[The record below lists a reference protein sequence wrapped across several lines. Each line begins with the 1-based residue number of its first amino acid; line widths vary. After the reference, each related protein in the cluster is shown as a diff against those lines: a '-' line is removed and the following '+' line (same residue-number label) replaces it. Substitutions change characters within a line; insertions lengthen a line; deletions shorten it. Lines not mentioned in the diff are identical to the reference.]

1 MPRPSPRKRPP
12 WCAAAEPQAG
22 GVRQAGFTLIELL
35 AVVVILGLLATLVVP
50 SLGRL
55 SGRAV
60 RNEADALADAVEF
73 ARQRAIM
80 TGRQHQITIDLD
92 DGFYQVEWLVPDPVP
107 TRTPA
112 PAQGN
117 EQGVTAESEPVD
129 LEAPPEV
136 NQDFEPVPGPFG
148 RGHQLADDVWVL
160 EVSLPEV
167 KKEKGAINLTIEPDG
182 TTDPARI
189 RLGDPDGRE
198 AWVIEIEPLADAVR
212 VLPDDG
218 AG

>member
-1 MPRPSPRKRPP
+1 MPGPSPRERPP
-12 WCAAAEPQAG
+12 AATEPA
-22 GVRQAGFTLIELL
+22 RRGFTLIELL
-35 AVVVILGLLATLVVP
+35 AVVLILGLLATLVVP

-60 RNEADALADAVEF
+60 RSEADALADAVEF

-92 DGFYQVEWLVPDPVP
+92 DGFYQMEWLVPDPVP
-107 TRTPA
+107 TPA
-112 PAQGN
+112 PAAQESESGA
-117 EQGVTAESEPVD
+117 TAESEPVD
-129 LEAPPEV
+129 LEAPPGV

-148 RGHQLADDVWVL
+148 RGHQLADGVWMLDVSVPG
-160 EVSLPEV
+160 VMR
-167 KKEKGAINLTIEPDG
+167 KEEGAINLTIEPDG
-182 TTDPARI
+182 TTDPAWI

-198 AWVIEIEPLADAVR
+198 AWVVEIQPLADAVR

-218 AG
+218 EQ